1 MLIYMFEK
9 LLSYNSD
16 ISLVED
22 MGKVYTVETNC
33 RKCLT
38 PFIIQYNDKNATCKI
53 LKSCECGFNED

>member
-9 LLSYNSD
+9 LLKKYPNCK
-16 ISLVED
+16 IVED

-33 RKCLT
+33 RKCST